1 MLQQQP
7 QANQT
12 VYPEPPAVVSTKDH
26 LYLQDM
32 LSWNLNAMKKA
43 HFFANQCQDA
53 EIKQAIEQSCFMHER
68 HYQLLL
74 KHLGQNQMPGAMQGG
89 VQ

>member
-1 MLQQQP
+1 MLQQQ
-7 QANQT
+7 QTNQT
-12 VYPEPPAVVSTKDH
+12 VYPEPPVVISTKDH

-53 EIKQAIEQSCFMHER
+53 EIKQAIERSCLMHKR
-68 HYQLLL
+68 HYQMLLN
-74 KHLGQNQMPGAMQGG
+74 HLQPNQMVSGKQGG
-89 VQ
+89 F